1 MSIVK
6 TILMSPI
13 RAIDKVESF
22 AGSRNKK
29 IMYGLGIVCGLYCGY
44 LYYNCRKK
52 ETNCFSNCKNG
63 FLNLNL
69 NHFNSENVNSTN
81 KTDISETN
89 SENHIE
95 DKNTNA
101 TE

>member
-29 IMYGLGIVCGLYCGY
+29 IMYGLGIVWFILW
-44 LYYNCRKK
+44 L
-52 ETNCFSNCKNG
+52 
-63 FLNLNL
+63 LIL
-69 NHFNSENVNSTN
+69 
-81 KTDISETN
+81 
-89 SENHIE
+89 
-95 DKNTNA
+95 
-101 TE
+101 